1 MSKRSLKDGSDG
13 SPECGIGYLEVLRQV
28 PGKVKHGH
36 DGLDSIVLV
45 KLVPKRRKRKK
56 ERKKERNK
64 ERKKE
69 REKKRKK
76 ERKKQGQHL

>member
-13 SPECGIGYLEVLRQV
+13 SPQRGIGYLEVLRQV

-45 KLVPKRRKRKK
+45 ELVSEQRR
-56 ERKKERNK
+56 ERWQPITQRS
-64 ERKKE
+64 
-69 REKKRKK
+69 
-76 ERKKQGQHL
+76 HTVFPAFIPPL